1 VEYSHP
7 NTPAYTDPVYG
18 IGMAASRLGLNVH
31 SLRQYEAEGLIIPFK
46 TLSGR
51 RFYSELEL
59 EKVRC
64 IKSMLQEKR
73 LNFEGIR
80 QLLALVPCW
89 KLKGCPA
96 AVRDTC
102 KVRASRSGPCWQNGG
117 ACSSGPQD
125 CRTCQVY
132 RRLSSCDDLKQL
144 LYEN

>member
-1 VEYSHP
+1 ME
-7 NTPAYTDPVYG
+7 TPHSTPPGYTDAVYG
-18 IGMAASRLGLNVH
+18 IGMAASRLGLTVH

-46 TLSGR
+46 TRTGR

-64 IKSMLQEKR
+64 IKTMLQEKG

-96 AVRDTC
+96 AVRNSC
-102 KVRASRSGPCWQNGG
+102 RVRASRNGPCWQSIGT
-117 ACSSGPQD
+117 CSQGPQD
-125 CRTCQVY
+125 CRACPVY
-132 RRLSSCDDLKQL
+132 RRLSSCDDLKRL
-144 LYEN
+144 IFEN